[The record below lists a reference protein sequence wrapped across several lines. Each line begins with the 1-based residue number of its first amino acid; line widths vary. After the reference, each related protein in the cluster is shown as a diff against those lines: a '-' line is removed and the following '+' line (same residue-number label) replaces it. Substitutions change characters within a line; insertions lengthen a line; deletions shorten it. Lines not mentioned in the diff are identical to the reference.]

1 MLTLVP
7 CYEYVVLEKENMI
20 VYYTG
25 SLSKATE
32 MSRLLAEGTSQDPE
46 VVLQCVESG
55 VQTKKKAVVRLPFF
69 R

>member
-46 VVLQCVESG
+46 VVLQCVEGG
-55 VQTKKKAVVRLPFF
+55 V
-69 R
+69 